1 MKYRLFSILLIFFL
15 ISIIVF
21 QYYYYTDNSKIDFF
35 KIQNS
40 CKTLKKDG
48 LNIQNSFYNQSLKKD
63 LINILKQKY
72 NITEIIALVF
82 YGRTKSVK
90 ILLRY
95 LEINLKKNGGILDK
109 VIFAIHTNVTE
120 DLNFID
126 KFVNE
131 NKEFYKTIRYTR
143 PKRKNYFILYAA
155 CKDND
160 IVFKMDDDIVFISN
174 GTFELMIKEYL
185 KREDYILSANVINH
199 SQLSYVHARHRAILP
214 FFEVKPHKWLKADNT
229 SEIDNTVAFNSN
241 YAAFSSWWRN
251 GKMAAVAHES
261 FFFHA
266 YNKSLDVYNFGIW
279 DFNSVG
285 YHERVRVNFI
295 IAWGRHVNKLS
306 ESKSISDETHL
317 TMDMPKMLKKH
328 TISLGATLVAHF
340 SYYTQISYLS
350 KTDILQKYDNFSF
363 YYLNWSNTVI
373 PVEKFQLL

>member
-155 CKDND
+155 CKDYD
-160 IVFKMDDDIVFISN
+160 IVFKMNDDIVFISN
-174 GTFELMIKEYL
+174 GTWS
-185 KREDYILSANVINH
+185 KRYYPLFNRKCCGSFMQI
-199 SQLSYVHARHRAILP
+199 AI
-214 FFEVKPHKWLKADNT
+214 
-229 SEIDNTVAFNSN
+229 I
-241 YAAFSSWWRN
+241 
-251 GKMAAVAHES
+251 
-261 FFFHA
+261 
-266 YNKSLDVYNFGIW
+266 
-279 DFNSVG
+279 
-285 YHERVRVNFI
+285 
-295 IAWGRHVNKLS
+295 
-306 ESKSISDETHL
+306 SI
-317 TMDMPKMLKKH
+317 
-328 TISLGATLVAHF
+328 
-340 SYYTQISYLS
+340 
-350 KTDILQKYDNFSF
+350 
-363 YYLNWSNTVI
+363 
-373 PVEKFQLL
+373 